1 MGEFPVIL
9 PWGEDFKMRK
19 TVLCVDSQTLNH
31 PEVIG
36 LVDENLAAQPWLRV
50 FSSAADVRR
59 ALAGDGGS
67 SPVWVVSSDDMEG
80 INLAAALKG
89 DRIDRNVDLISFGG
103 TGSEVGRCQA
113 AGVGL
118 IRGLEEFVRTY
129 SEQKR
134 LWLDSPAPTATPGGS
149 KLEDMGRWDT
159 RGFRKIADIPL
170 DEPYGAQFEDDCLAG
185 EELFGSEAPRPEQP
199 RSDGRLFAA
208 GGGSLPKSSDRA
220 VQKTQEELISQAVFK
235 QAQSE
240 QSAFVVSIVG
250 GCGGVGKST
259 VAVSLAAMAQSRGLK
274 TLLIDADLQFG
285 DMGFLLGKEDGFDIA
300 DLMAQPERMAQ
311 VEPDGGLPALIRS
324 PRKLEQSE
332 LIMGRLAEFICSF
345 KGSFDLIVV
354 NTGAFWSESHMQVIE
369 ASDKILF
376 MLDQRPSSVRSCSHA
391 LELCERCGIA
401 TRQFLFVLNFCSKHA
416 LLTSIDV
423 SCALHG
429 VHVEELR
436 DGGKEVGELLGA
448 GLPGDLIASKNAF
461 VSSLEKLLLAVVP
474 DGAQSGAPAVSAG
487 DSASKKFLFGGF
499 RKRRAACL

>member
-1 MGEFPVIL
+1 
-9 PWGEDFKMRK
+9 MRK

-36 LVDENLAAQPWLRV
+36 LIDENLVAQPWLRV
-50 FSSAADVRR
+50 FSSAADVRK
-59 ALAGDGGS
+59 AMECDDGAS
-67 SPVWVVSSDDMEG
+67 RVWVVSSDDMEG

-89 DRIDRNVDLISFGG
+89 DRIDREVSLISFGG

-113 AGVGL
+113 AGIGL
-118 IRGLEEFVRTY
+118 VRGLEEFVGEY

-134 LWLDSPAPTATPGGS
+134 QWLDESAAASVRDNPGLGAMRRG
-149 KLEDMGRWDT
+149 DVG
-159 RGFRKIADIPL
+159 GFRKIADIPL
-170 DEPYGAQFEDDCLAG
+170 EEPEGAS
-185 EELFGSEAPRPEQP
+185 FGFDYYAEVEPADPYACR
-199 RSDGRLFAA
+199 GGA
-208 GGGSLPKSSDRA
+208 GGNDGNDGSFAGSVARGTSGFLSATAGRVTSA
-220 VQKTQEELISQAVFK
+220 VPGTAMRKTQEELISQAVFR

-240 QSAFVVSIVG
+240 ESAFVVSVVG
-250 GCGGVGKST
+250 GSGGVGKST
-259 VAVSLAAMAQSRGLK
+259 VAVSLAALAQSRGLK
-274 TLLIDADLQFG
+274 TLLLDADLQFG

-300 DLMAQPERMAQ
+300 DLMAQPERLGQ
-311 VEPDGGLPALIRS
+311 VEPKDGLPALIRS

-332 LIMGRLAEFICSF
+332 LIMGRLAEFICCL

-369 ASDKILF
+369 ASDKVLF

-401 TRQFLFVLNFCSKHA
+401 TQQFLFVLNFCSRHA

-429 VHVEELR
+429 AHVEELK

-448 GLPGDLIASKNAF
+448 GLPGDLMASKNPF
-461 VSSLEKLLLAVVP
+461 VASLEKLLDAVVP
-474 DGAQSGAPAVSAG
+474 DGSRGSALALPAAEPAP
-487 DSASKKFLFGGF
+487 KKSLFGGF
-499 RKRRAACL
+499 KKRRAACL

>member
-1 MGEFPVIL
+1 
-9 PWGEDFKMRK
+9 MRK

-31 PEVIG
+31 PETIG
-36 LVDENLAAQPWLRV
+36 LMDENLVAQPWLRV

-59 ALAGDGGS
+59 ALGCDGGS
-67 SPVWVVSSDDMEG
+67 SRVWVFSSDDMEG

-89 DRIDRNVDLISFGG
+89 DRIDREVDLISFGG
-103 TGSEVGRCQA
+103 TGSEVSRCQA

-118 IRGLEEFVRTY
+118 IRGLEEFVRAY
-129 SEQKR
+129 SERKQR
-134 LWLDSPAPTATPGGS
+134 WMGISTSMNASAGPRPESL
-149 KLEDMGRWDT
+149 GRWDAG
-159 RGFRKIADIPL
+159 GFRKIADIPL
-170 DEPYGAQFEDDCLAG
+170 EEPCEAPLGYGIPTGADPTGSKGNGKDALYG
-185 EELFGSEAPRPEQP
+185 EERASSFG
-199 RSDGRLFAA
+199 AA
-208 GGGSLPKSSDRA
+208 STSLPDPAAR
-220 VQKTQEELISQAVFK
+220 KTQEELISQAVFR
-235 QAQSE
+235 QVQSE
-240 QSAFVVSIVG
+240 QSAFVVSVVG

-259 VAVSLAAMAQSRGLK
+259 VAVSLATMAQSRGLK

-285 DMGFLLGKEDGFDIA
+285 DMGFLLGREDGFDIA
-300 DLMAQPERMAQ
+300 DLMAQPERSAQ
-311 VEPDGGLPALIRS
+311 VEPEEGLPALIRS
-324 PRKLEQSE
+324 PRRLEQSE

-369 ASDKILF
+369 SSDKILF

-401 TRQFLFVLNFCSKHA
+401 TRQFVFVLNFCSRHA

-429 VHVEELR
+429 VHVEELK

-448 GLPGDLIASKNAF
+448 GLPKDLIASKNAF
-461 VSSLEKLLLAVVP
+461 AASLEKLLMAVVP
-474 DGAQSGAPAVSAG
+474 DGAQEGHPYVPDG
-487 DSASKKFLFGGF
+487 DAMSRKFLFGGL